1 VILASLFL
9 IAFVL
14 STGIVPQIFSYSIAP
29 KIFILFARS
38 QCCEFYRQR
47 FFIDPKHEWG
57 FHWRVGVLWFAK
69 WPYILLA
76 LCDVKLKRKFPY
88 ALTRKTKYISAN
100 TMLLL
105 PNILVMTLI
114 CSAWVVGM
122 INGRITNPFLHIC
135 ALVSIGGCLA
145 LILSDRWHF

>member
-1 VILASLFL
+1 
-9 IAFVL
+9 
-14 STGIVPQIFSYSIAP
+14 
-29 KIFILFARS
+29 
-38 QCCEFYRQR
+38 
-47 FFIDPKHEWG
+47 WG

-145 LILSDRWHF
+145 LILSDRWHFPAPYDPNLQRHMLAQRLPSDQVGEKWSHAGSGYDVR